1 MIHLLFLFKRRD
13 DVDRQEFLRYWREA
27 HAAQVVGVA
36 GVRRYVQN
44 TVSTTTGSA
53 PLYDGVEEIWVDDE
67 AVLDGLLRWAADGDA
82 APTGM
87 GALIDAQHSVT
98 LRTTDHVVHTGR
110 WIGREESLPKRMTFF
125 KRKPGLGLEDMLQYW
140 RGTHGPLAASVPGL
154 RRYVQS
160 AMLPA
165 AHESGEPRFD
175 GAAQI
180 WIEDDAA
187 LQALVSSKLF
197 RESVKPDEA
206 NFVDTATA
214 LTLSIGEERRFVW
227 PQKGTDERVEAESHG
242 GI

>member
-1 MIHLLFLFKRRD
+1 MH
-13 DVDRQEFLRYWREA
+13 
-27 HAAQVVGVA
+27 
-36 GVRRYVQN
+36 N
-44 TVSTTTGSA
+44 TVSTVPGNA

-67 AVLDGLLRWAADGDA
+67 AVLDGLPHWATDGDG

-87 GALIDAQHSVT
+87 AGLIDARHSVT
-98 LRTTDHVVHTGR
+98 LRTTDHVVHAGR

-125 KRKPGLGLEDMLQYW
+125 KRKPRLCLEDMLRYW

-160 AMLPA
+160 ALLPA
-165 AHESGEPRFD
+165 AYGAGEPHFD

-206 NFVDTATA
+206 NFVDTDTV
-214 LTLSIGEERRFVW
+214 LTLPIGEEHRIVW
-227 PQKGTDERVEAESHG
+227 PQEN
-242 GI
+242 